1 MTYRSTDFKTC
12 VNRDWLFSVRPSNLN
27 RLPIISN
34 KAESQTVLTISLI
47 PRNIYLK
54 SER

>member
-1 MTYRSTDFKTC
+1 VTYWSTDFKTC
-12 VNRDWLFSVRPSNLN
+12 VNRDWLFPVRRSNLN

-34 KAESQTVLTISLI
+34 KGESQTVLAISLI
-47 PRNIYLK
+47 PRNIYLE